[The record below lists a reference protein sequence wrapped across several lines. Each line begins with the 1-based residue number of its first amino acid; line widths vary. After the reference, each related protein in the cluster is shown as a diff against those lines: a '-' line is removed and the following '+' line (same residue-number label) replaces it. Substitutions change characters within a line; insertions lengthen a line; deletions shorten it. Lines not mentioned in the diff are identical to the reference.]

1 MKPVT
6 WGVLSTAKIAR
17 KSVIPSMRTSPMCE
31 IKAIASRSPESAR
44 EVASELGIPNAYG
57 SYEELLAD
65 PDIEAVY
72 NPLPNHLHVPYTIK
86 ALEAG
91 KHVLCEKPIAMSG
104 IEAEEL
110 MAVAAR
116 FPHLVVME
124 AFMYRFHP
132 QWDTVKR
139 LLRDGAIGELKTIR
153 AEFTYF
159 NTDPA
164 NVRNQPGIGGG
175 GILDIGCYTVDVCR
189 YLLDREPS
197 VVQSLVELDPEFGT
211 DRLASY
217 VLDFNGVMGMGMC
230 STQLEHRQ
238 SVRLHGTKGTI
249 DIAIPFNDANAKK
262 RTIVL
267 DSGGESRTIEFE
279 VCDQYVLQAEAF
291 CKAVRGDAPVPIPL
305 TSSLGTVRV
314 LDAIRG

>member
-17 KSVIPSMRTSPMCE
+17 NSVIPSMMTSPMCE
-31 IKAIASRSPESAR
+31 FAAIASRSLEAAKR
-44 EVASELGIPNAYG
+44 VASDLGIPKAYG

-72 NPLPNHLHVPYTIK
+72 NPLPNHLHVPYTIQ

-91 KHVLCEKPIAMSG
+91 KHVLCEKPIAITG

-110 MAVAAR
+110 MDVAAR

-139 LLRDGAIGELKTIR
+139 LLRDGAIGELKAIR

-164 NVRNQPGIGGG
+164 NVRNQSDIGGG
-175 GILDIGCYTVDVCR
+175 GILDIGCYGVDLCRFLFEREPVTVKSVVDV
-189 YLLDREPS
+189 
-197 VVQSLVELDPEFGT
+197 DPAFGT
-211 DRLASY
+211 DRLATA
-217 VLDFNGVMGMGMC
+217 VMDFAPGMGMVLC

-238 SVRLHGTKGTI
+238 SARLYGSTGTI
-249 DIAIPFNDANAKK
+249 DIAIPFNAANAQK

-267 DSGGESRTIEFE
+267 NSGGESKTIEFE
-279 VCDQYVLQAEAF
+279 ECDQYVLQAEAF
-291 CKAVRGDAPVPIPL
+291 CRAVRAEAPVPIPL
-305 TSSLGTVRV
+305 SSSLGTMRV

>member
-1 MKPVT
+1 MRPVT

-17 KSVIPSMRTSPMCE
+17 NSVIPSMRSSPMCE
-31 IKAIASRSPESAR
+31 IAAIASRSLEAAQR
-44 EVASELGIPNAYG
+44 VASELSIPKAYG

-72 NPLPNHLHVPYTIK
+72 NPLPNHLHVPYTIQ

-91 KHVLCEKPIAMSG
+91 KHVLCEKPIAITG

-110 MAVAAR
+110 MDVAAR

-132 QWDTVKR
+132 QWETVKR
-139 LLRDGAIGELKTIR
+139 LLRDGAIGELKAIR

-164 NVRNQPGIGGG
+164 NVRNQADIGGG
-175 GILDIGCYTVDVCR
+175 GILDIGCYGVDLCRFLFEREPVTVKSVVDV
-189 YLLDREPS
+189 
-197 VVQSLVELDPEFGT
+197 DPAFGT
-211 DRLASY
+211 DRHATALM
-217 VLDFNGVMGMGMC
+217 DFAPGMGMVLC

-238 SVRLHGTKGTI
+238 SARLYGSTGTI
-249 DIAIPFNDANAKK
+249 DIAIPFNAANAQK

-267 DSGGESRTIEFE
+267 DSRGESKTIVFE
-279 VCDQYVLQAEAF
+279 ECDQYVLQAEAF
-291 CKAVRGDAPVPIPL
+291 CRAVRAEAPIPIPL
-305 TSSLGTVRV
+305 SSSLGTMRV

>member
-17 KSVIPSMRTSPMCE
+17 SSVIPSMQTSPMCE
-31 IKAIASRSPESAR
+31 FAAISSRSLESAQR
-44 EVASELGIPNAYG
+44 VASDLGIPKAYG
-57 SYEELLAD
+57 SYEALLAD

-91 KHVLCEKPIAMSG
+91 KHVLCEKPIAITG
-104 IEAEEL
+104 IETEEL
-110 MAVAAR
+110 ITAAAR

-132 QWDTVKR
+132 QWDAVKR
-139 LLRDGAIGELKTIR
+139 LLREGTIGELKAIR
-153 AEFTYF
+153 ADFTYF

-164 NVRNQPGIGGG
+164 NVRNQADIGGG
-175 GILDIGCYTVDVCR
+175 GILDIGCYGVDLCRFLFEREPVTVNSLVDV
-189 YLLDREPS
+189 
-197 VVQSLVELDPEFGT
+197 DPVFGT
-211 DRLASY
+211 DRLATA
-217 VLDFNGVMGMGMC
+217 LMDFSPGMGMVLC

-238 SVRLHGTKGTI
+238 SAMLYGTNGTI
-249 DIAIPFNDANAKK
+249 EIAIPFNAANEKK

-267 DSGGESRTIEFE
+267 DTGGESRTIEFE

-291 CKAVRGDAPVPIPL
+291 CRAVRGEAEVPIPL
-305 TSSLGTVRV
+305 ESSLATMRA
-314 LDAIRG
+314 LDVIRA

>member
-1 MKPVT
+1 MKPVA

-17 KSVIPSMRTSPMCE
+17 NSVIPSMMTSAMCD
-31 IKAIASRSPESAR
+31 IRAISSRSLEAAR
-44 EVASELGIPNAYG
+44 RVASELSIPKAYG

-91 KHVLCEKPIAMSG
+91 KHVLCEKPIAMTG
-104 IEAEEL
+104 VEAEEL
-110 MAVAAR
+110 MSAATR
-116 FPHLVVME
+116 FHHLVVME

-132 QWDTVKR
+132 QWDTVRR
-139 LLRDGAIGELKTIR
+139 LMREGAIGEVKSIR

-164 NVRNQPGIGGG
+164 NVRNQADIGGG
-175 GILDIGCYTVDVCR
+175 GLLDIGCYTVDVCR
-189 YLLDREPS
+189 FLLDRDP
-197 VVQSLVELDPEFGT
+197 VVTHSIVELDPVFGT

-217 VLDFNGVMGMGMC
+217 VMDFDGVTAMGMC

-238 SVRLHGTKGTI
+238 SVRLHGTTGTI
-249 DIAIPFNDANAKK
+249 DIAIPFNAANAQK

-279 VCDQYVLQAEAF
+279 ECDQYVLQGEAF
-291 CKAVRGDAPVPIPL
+291 CRAVRGEAPVPIPL
-305 TSSLGTVRV
+305 SSSLGTLRV

>member
-17 KSVIPSMRTSPMCE
+17 NNVIPSMKSSPMCE
-31 IKAIASRSPESAR
+31 IVGIASRSLEAAQR
-44 EVASELGIPNAYG
+44 VASDLGILKAYG

-72 NPLPNHLHVPYTIK
+72 NPLPNHLHVPYTIQ

-91 KHVLCEKPIAMSG
+91 KHVLCEKPIAISAVA
-104 IEAEEL
+104 AEQL
-110 MAVAAR
+110 IAAAAR

-139 LLRDGAIGELKTIR
+139 LLREGAIGELKAIR

-159 NTDPA
+159 NIDPE
-164 NVRNQPGIGGG
+164 NVRNQADIGGG
-175 GILDIGCYTVDVCR
+175 GTLDIGCYGVDLCR
-189 YLLDREPS
+189 FLFEREP
-197 VVQSLVELDPEFGT
+197 VLVKSMVDLDPVFGT
-211 DRLASY
+211 DRLATA
-217 VLDFNGVMGMGMC
+217 LMDFSPGMGFVLC

-238 SVRLHGTKGTI
+238 SARLFGSKGTI
-249 DIAIPFNDANAKK
+249 DIAIPFNAPNAEK
-262 RTIVL
+262 RSIVL
-267 DSGGESRTIEFE
+267 DSAGESRTIEFE
-279 VCDQYVLQAEAF
+279 ECDQYVLQAEAF
-291 CKAVRGDAPVPIPL
+291 CRAVRGELPVPIPL
-305 TSSLGTVRV
+305 ESSMGTLRV
-314 LDAIRG
+314 LRAIR